1 MSSLCAR
8 REVQLG
14 EFYFGFDCSACVAP
28 FFAIW
33 FIQFLTTVSWL
44 ASTTHRGNM
53 TILQCDICKRN
64 VYVRPQWFMI
74 PGGLRGLHK
83 SEVEVICPLSVHQEK
98 RVTVATGFS
107 THTKFSRFSWKVQ
120 TFEQRLQDV
129 AQQRRAKVLRAYNFI
144 MECRDPLQA
153 WIPQGWIEPC
163 GTMLLRLCFIATL
176 LVDPSVSAL
185 PVIEAHNRLEAVVFP

>member
-1 MSSLCAR
+1 MVPTLR
-8 REVQLG
+8 
-14 EFYFGFDCSACVAP
+14 P
-28 FFAIW
+28 FL
-33 FIQFLTTVSWL
+33 QYGLYSVCRLWL
-44 ASTTHRGNM
+44 ATTTHRGNM
-53 TILQCDICKRN
+53 TIPQCDICKRN
-64 VYVRPQWFMI
+64 VFMRPQWFMI
-74 PGGLRGLHK
+74 PGALRGLHQ
-83 SEVEVICPLSVHQEK
+83 SEVEVISPLSVHQGD

-144 MECRDPLQA
+144 VECGHSLQA